1 MSDTRRKAL
10 KYLKIVVADTQSSG
24 LNICPKQ
31 LDDLKKVV
39 EDPYSALLSTSKFF
53 EPWESWTK
61 KEAWWFDLPIKKIQT
76 NKEKDYYLLGVR
88 DKKKT
93 AFVIVK
99 VPNKFLIEHLESFET
114 PDNNKIRLHLA
125 AYKGNW
131 LVDERGKGKVD
142 FSQFEVK

>member
-1 MSDTRRKAL
+1 MSDTRKKAL
-10 KYLKIVVADTQSSG
+10 KYLKKVIEDPQSYG

-31 LDDLKKVV
+31 RDDLKKVV
-39 EDPYSALLSTSKFF
+39 KDNHSSLLSTSKFF

-61 KEAWWFDLPIKKIQT
+61 KETWWLDLPIKKIRK
-76 NKEKDYYLLGVR
+76 NKEKDYYLLGAH

-93 AFVIVK
+93 TFVIVK
-99 VPNKFLIEHLESFET
+99 VPNKFLIEHLKSFET

-125 AYKGNW
+125 AYKANW
-131 LVDERGKGKVD
+131 LVDERGKGKLD

>member
-10 KYLKIVVADTQSSG
+10 KYLK
-24 LNICPKQ
+24 
-31 LDDLKKVV
+31 KVV
-39 EDPYSALLSTSKFF
+39 EDPHSALLSTSKFF
-53 EPWESWTK
+53 EPWKSWTK

-76 NKEKDYYLLGVR
+76 NKEKDYYLLGAR

-99 VPNKFLIEHLESFET
+99 VPNKFLIKHLENFET

-125 AYKGNW
+125 VYKGTGW
-131 LVDERGKGKVD
+131 LMKEEKARWT
-142 FSQFEVK
+142 FHNLR

>member
-10 KYLKIVVADTQSSG
+10 EYLKKVVADPQSSG

-39 EDPYSALLSTSKFF
+39 ANPRSELLSTSKFF
-53 EPWESWTK
+53 EAGKSWTK
-61 KEAWWFDLPIKKIQT
+61 KEAWWFDLLIKKIQT
-76 NKEKDYYLLGVR
+76 NKEKDYYLLGAR
-88 DKKKT
+88 DNKKT

-99 VPNKFLIEHLESFET
+99 VPNKFLIKHLKSFET
-114 PDNNKIRLHLA
+114 QYNNKIRLHLA